1 MDITSVII
9 NQLRHNG
16 VDFDSLERG
25 RNAIEAFEARQA
37 RRLETTARFDS
48 LTPAALMMMLRIR
61 LGDLDKQINGAMT
74 EIEDNTRNSEVIQE
88 KLAALNA
95 VESALGDIGDNDH
108 RRLDEIEVNFQG
120 RTYTADEL
128 IEEYDISE
136 FRAGSSSVLQGGNVN
151 GEIRITRQH
160 VTAAKEALQSKARRI
175 NSKNEM
181 LMVQLQSSMQQRTQI
196 ITMTTQALSALN
208 EGMKSISQNIGR

>member
-1 MDITSVII
+1 MDINGMI
-9 NQLRHNG
+9 NHMRNNG
-16 VDFDSLERG
+16 VDIESLQNG
-25 RNAIEAFEARQA
+25 RALVESHNAREA
-37 RRLETTARFDS
+37 RRLNITDRFDT

-61 LGDLDKQINGAMT
+61 LGDLDEQINGAMG
-74 EIEDNTRNSEVIQE
+74 EIEDNTRNSEEIQE

-95 VESALGDIGDNDH
+95 VESALGDIGDDDNM
-108 RRLDEIEVNFQG
+108 RLNEIEVTFQG

-128 IEEYDISE
+128 IEEYGIEE
-136 FRAGSSSVLQGGNVN
+136 FRVGSDSLIQDGNVD
-151 GEIRITRQH
+151 GDTRITRQH